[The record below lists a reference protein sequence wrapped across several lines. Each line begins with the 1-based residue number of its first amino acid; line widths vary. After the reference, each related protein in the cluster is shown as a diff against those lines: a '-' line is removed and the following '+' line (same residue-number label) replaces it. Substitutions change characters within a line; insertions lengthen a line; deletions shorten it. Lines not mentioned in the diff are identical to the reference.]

1 MGTRTPLEVVYES
14 YRQKDLKGQSRT
26 DQAQLSRYIN
36 TGLQSSNALI
46 SQPQMGSRAI
56 DYVKMTKRDSHNV
69 SREVDKMNGILFDIK
84 QKKKYEEELKNRFSD
99 ALNTPAGE

>member
-1 MGTRTPLEVVYES
+1 
-14 YRQKDLKGQSRT
+14 
-26 DQAQLSRYIN
+26 
-36 TGLQSSNALI
+36 
-46 SQPQMGSRAI
+46 MGSRAI

-99 ALNTPAGE
+99 ALNTPAGDEMTEDQGLGANIANHLDDENAEVFNTQKYDGKRVRKDTEILSEAIKEH